1 MARRMAYTVEVGV
14 PTELLYRNL
23 TSIDYWEALVEAYR
37 ENSARTEIAHFSTGP
52 GGTDVVFA
60 HIFSAQ
66 DLPPIARPIVPGTF
80 VVTREQHFDP
90 FDEIVGRADGH
101 YRAQVPGT
109 PVDIDGTYV
118 LCDAGDGSQMQID
131 TRCAVRVPIIG
142 GQIETLLVNGLKTLF
157 ANEGEHTSDW
167 ITSHR

>member
-1 MARRMAYTVEVGV
+1 MARRMAYTVDVGV
-14 PTELLYRNL
+14 PTEMLYRDL
-23 TSIDYWEALVEAYR
+23 TTIDYWEALVEAYR
-37 ENSARTEIAHFSTGP
+37 ENSAQTEIAHFSTGP

-66 DLPPIARPIVPGTF
+66 DLPAIARPLVPGTF

-90 FDEIVGRADGH
+90 FEDGAGRAGGH
-101 YRAQVPGT
+101 YRAEVPGV

-118 LCDAGDGSQMQID
+118 LTAAGEGSQMQID

-142 GQIETLLVNGLKTLF
+142 GQIEIMLVNGLKTLF
-157 ANEGEHTSDW
+157 ANEGEHTAEW
-167 ITSHR
+167 IAGHH

>member
-1 MARRMAYTVEVGV
+1 MARHMAYTVDVGV
-14 PTELLYRNL
+14 PTELLYRDL
-23 TSIDYWEALVEAYR
+23 TTIDYWEALVEAYR
-37 ENSARTEIAHFSTGP
+37 ENSARTEIAHFATGP

-90 FDEIVGRADGH
+90 FEEVAGRACGH
-101 YRAQVPGT
+101 YRAEVPGV
-109 PVDIDGTYV
+109 PVDIDGTYM
-118 LCDAGDGSQMQID
+118 LTAMGAGSQMQID

-142 GQIETLLVNGLKTLF
+142 GQIESMLVTGLKTLF
-157 ANEGEHTSDW
+157 ANEGEHTAEW
-167 ITSHR
+167 IAGHH